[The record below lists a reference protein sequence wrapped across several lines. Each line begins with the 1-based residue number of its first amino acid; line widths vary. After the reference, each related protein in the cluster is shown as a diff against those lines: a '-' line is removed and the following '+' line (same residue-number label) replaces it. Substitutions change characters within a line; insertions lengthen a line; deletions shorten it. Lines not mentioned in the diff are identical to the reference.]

1 MRPVK
6 EVKKDA
12 VEKYTALGI
21 AAEWVPAIQKAGY
34 NEVAD
39 MKDVNPQK
47 VQMDICGVNKK
58 YKLGLTNPSV
68 AEVTEWLSKL

>member
-1 MRPVK
+1 
-6 EVKKDA
+6 
-12 VEKYTALGI
+12 
-21 AAEWVPAIQKAGY
+21 
-34 NEVAD
+34 